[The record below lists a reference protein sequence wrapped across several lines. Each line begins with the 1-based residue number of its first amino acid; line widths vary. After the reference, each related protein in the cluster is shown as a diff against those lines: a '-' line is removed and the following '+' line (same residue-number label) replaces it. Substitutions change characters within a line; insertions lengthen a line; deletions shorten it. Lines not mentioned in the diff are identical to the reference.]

1 MLPLTFLGK
10 QLCICEKFVEQ
21 MEQIVQEYCIR
32 ITELYSVNRGLDM
45 LSDTISPSL
54 KHWDRKMGDML

>member
-45 LSDTISPSL
+45 LSATISPSL
-54 KHWDRKMGDML
+54 KH